1 MNLLHCRTY
10 VIENGIVRSKGKLF
24 TVAKYR
30 AVRTRIVLPCMVTV
44 DPFRYGRRIL
54 SLISASG
61 MAITMIG
68 LGIYL
73 EVGDGSSDLSWLPL
87 LLILMYIVSTK
98 HSPRDCCHNVL
109 LYTNTTHE
117 IYTVGKTEHHINLR

>member
-1 MNLLHCRTY
+1 MGLFA
-10 VIENGIVRSKGKLF
+10 VKLF

-30 AVRTRIVLPCMVTV
+30 AASKRIVLPCMVTV
-44 DPFRYGRRIL
+44 DPFRFGRRIL

-68 LGIYL
+68 LGIYI
-73 EVGDGSSDLSWLPL
+73 EVGDGNSDLSWLPL
-87 LLILMYIVSTK
+87 LLILMYIVSAK
-98 HSPRDCCHNVL
+98 HSPRDCYHNVL

-117 IYTVGKTEHHINLR
+117 RYTVGKTEHHANLW